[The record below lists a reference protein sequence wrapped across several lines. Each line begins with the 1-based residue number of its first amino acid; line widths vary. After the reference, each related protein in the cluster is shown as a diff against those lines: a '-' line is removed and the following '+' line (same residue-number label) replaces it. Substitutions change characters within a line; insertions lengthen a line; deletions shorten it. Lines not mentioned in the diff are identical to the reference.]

1 MLGIVALIIGGP
13 LAWVVFAA
21 ALLVLADT
29 IMKYLKGQASLW
41 DVALAALSCIP
52 GTKGL
57 TTLAALKSAFKAGG
71 LLGAG
76 MHIASSAKTAITSMA
91 SAVRAMGSSGLRRLG
106 SQGSSLRTV
115 ADDAAAARSLT
126 NEAGAARSGREVVS
140 CGDPVDVATGFVFL
154 DAVDVE
160 VAGAVPL
167 VLRRHYSSGYRLG
180 RSFGQEWASTLDER
194 LVFDD
199 DGVLWLR
206 DDGGVTA
213 YPSLTDVGGDG
224 RHEAGVVLP
233 STGTRQWPLSTAEPG
248 EFRLTDPDTGLSR
261 VFAVVS
267 TSGRGHDGDVSPAG
281 GVLWPAW
288 LVRVEDRAG
297 RGFTI
302 ERDADGTAIAVQQH
316 HGVRVVVRRDQ
327 QALVTGLD
335 VLGAGEDGADLRVG
349 AFGFEHGRLTQVA
362 MDGSTGR
369 GSDPVTVFGYDDR
382 GDLTHWVDSNG
393 YRYDYAYDDAHRCV
407 AQGGADGSL
416 RFTYEY
422 DAPEPA
428 TGLRTTRSV
437 DAVGGHAAYTS
448 DRRCLLV
455 QETDPLGRVTSLTR
469 DEIGRV
475 VAQTTPG
482 GATTRWEYDEDG
494 RVSLVV
500 SPGGA
505 RTVVERTDEAV
516 RVTLPD
522 GSQTQY
528 DLDSSGRVESVADAV
543 GAVTRYAYDGD
554 TTVPMEVVDPVGD
567 VTTFAYDVVGRIVA
581 VTAPGGGVTAYDRD
595 VMGRVTTVTDPV
607 GRVTTLTW
615 GLRGQLL
622 SRALPDGGVETWTYD
637 GEGNPVSHTDAD
649 GRTTRVEF
657 GAFDLPVA
665 QVDAAGGRV
674 EYAYD
679 PMLRL
684 LSVTNE
690 AGVPWRYERDVA
702 GQVVAEVDHAGR
714 VISYELDAAGRVVET
729 VRAGGS
735 ERVEYDTEGRVA
747 MTSTT
752 DGLVTRWAYDAVGR
766 LVAADTSGGPAD
778 NGAGSAGGQLT
789 RAYDAVGRLVSE
801 TIDGATS
808 SWAYDLAGRPVRRVT
823 PGGVESTWTHG
834 AGGRDSELVLAGHRV
849 SVARDAAGQE
859 ATRHIAPVAAGASA
873 GSRGGTGFTVA
884 STWAAGGRLA
894 SRTALAGVVEG
905 PVAGPVA
912 VDDGMP
918 PASGVPSTSGEALWS
933 MAFGYTR
940 AGDLATAVVDGVRSE
955 YELDPLGRV
964 TSVLHAGVPSQT
976 YGYDVTG
983 NLTGSQIDMAGS
995 TGSGGSVDAVGAGE
1009 RELRSY
1015 RGGEL
1020 VRSGRD
1026 RFSYDDRGRLVRRR
1040 RALLSG
1046 GSLDWV
1052 FDWDDLDR
1060 LTSVLVPDGSSWV
1073 YSYDPLGRR
1082 VAKTH
1087 LDAAG
1092 AVLSQERFAW
1102 DGAQI
1107 SEHTTMAGAELG
1119 GAEVGTSVTWEYDQ
1133 LGQPMAQV
1141 TRRGGAVTADGD
1153 SRHTGA
1159 GTAGAEPG
1167 VGSVDEAFHAI
1178 VTDLVGAPSRL
1189 VGPDGST
1196 VWSRSALL
1204 WGEPGRVGDLMPLRF
1219 PGQFA
1224 DAETGLVYNVFRY
1237 YDPVNA
1243 RYISSDPLGQVP
1255 GPNTYAYVSNPTT
1268 LTDPLGLSP
1277 CGDVKTTTTGADD
1290 VLNGVRLRAQLT
1302 GQEIAGG
1309 HAFVKHK
1316 VEMGEFPGIRTRAQF
1331 ATHIEDVVLN
1341 GEMRTLSAGRTAF
1354 WREGTVVIRNPRAP
1368 DGGTAFQPR
1377 DGYDYFLNQLH

>member
-1 MLGIVALIIGGP
+1 

-29 IMKYLKGQASLW
+29 IMKYMKGQASLW

-71 LLGAG
+71 ALGALT
-76 MHIASSAKTAITSMA
+76 HIGSSAKAAITGMA
-91 SAVRAMGSSGLRRLG
+91 SALRAMGSSGLRRLG

-160 VAGAVPL
+160 LAGAVPVL
-167 VLRRHYSSGYRLG
+167 VRRHYSSGYRLG
-180 RSFGQEWASTLDER
+180 RSFGLEWASTLDER

-213 YPSLTDVGGDG
+213 YPTLSGGADADA
-224 RHEAGVVLP
+224 AGVGPVLP
-233 STGTRQWPLSTAEPG
+233 TTGTRQWPLSTAAPG
-248 EFRLTDPDTGLSR
+248 EFRVTDPDTGISR
-261 VFAVVS
+261 VFAVVA
-267 TSGRGHDGDVSPAG
+267 TSGTDDEGATAE
-281 GVLWPAW
+281 GVAWPAW
-288 LVRVEDRAG
+288 LVRVEDGAG

-302 ERDADGTAIAVQQH
+302 ERDGDGTATAIQQH
-316 HGVRVVVRRDQ
+316 HGARVAVRRDE

-335 VLGAGEDGADLRVG
+335 VLGAGAKGADLRVG
-349 AFGFEHGRLTQVA
+349 AFGYEHGRLTQIA
-362 MDGSTGR
+362 MDGSSGR

-407 AQGGADGSL
+407 AQGGTDGSL

-422 DAPEPA
+422 EAPDPA

-455 QETDPLGRVTSLTR
+455 QETNPLGGVTFQTF
-469 DEIGRV
+469 DEVGRV
-475 VAQTTPG
+475 VARTTPD
-482 GATTRWEYDEDG
+482 GATTRWEHDEEG

-505 RTVVERTDEAV
+505 RTLVERTDEAV

-522 GSQTQY
+522 GAQTQY
-528 DLDSSGRVESVADAV
+528 DLGAHGRVESVTDAV
-543 GAVTRYAYDGD
+543 GAVTQYVYDEN
-554 TTVPMEVVDPVGD
+554 TMALVRVVDPVGD
-567 VTTFAYDVVGRIVA
+567 TTSFAYDATGCIVA

-595 VMGRVTTVTDPV
+595 AMGRVTVVTDPV

-622 SRALPDGGVETWTYD
+622 SRISPDGGVEAWTYD
-637 GEGNPVSHTDAD
+637 GEGNPVSYTDAD

-665 QVDAAGGRV
+665 QVDPAGGRV

-684 LSVTNE
+684 VSVTNE

-714 VISYELDAAGRVVET
+714 VTTYDLDAAGRVVET

-735 ERVEYDTEGRVA
+735 ERVEYDAEGRIA
-747 MTSTT
+747 TTSTT

-766 LVAADTSGGPAD
+766 LVAAGTSGGPAD

-801 TIDGATS
+801 TVDGASTT
-808 SWAYDLAGRPVRRVT
+808 WTYDLAGRPVRRVT
-823 PGGVESTWTHG
+823 PGGVESTWSY
-834 AGGRDSELVLAGHRV
+834 GGGGLDSELALAGHRV
-849 SVARDAAGQE
+849 SVARDVAGQE
-859 ATRHIAPVAAGASA
+859 VSRRVAPLGANVGA
-873 GSRGGTGFTVA
+873 GFTVA

-894 SRTALAGVVEG
+894 SRTAHVGGSRGAAEG
-905 PVAGPVA
+905 PVSVGE
-912 VDDGMP
+912 GMP
-918 PASGVPSTSGEALWS
+918 PVSGLPTVSGEALWS
-933 MAFGYTR
+933 MAFGYTG
-940 AGDLATAVVDGVRSE
+940 AGDLASAVVDGVRSE

-964 TSVLHAGVPSQT
+964 TAVLQAGIPSQT
-976 YGYDVTG
+976 YGYDATG
-983 NLTGSQIDMAGS
+983 NLVGSQVAPSGAAGHDAAVA
-995 TGSGGSVDAVGAGE
+995 SGEGE

-1015 RGGEL
+1015 RGSEL

-1026 RFSYDDRGRLVRRR
+1026 RYTYDDRGRLVRRR

-1073 YSYDPLGRR
+1073 YGYDALGRR

-1087 LDAAG
+1087 LDANG
-1092 AVLSQERFAW
+1092 AVLSRERFAW
-1102 DGAQI
+1102 DGPQI
-1107 SEHTTMAGAELG
+1107 SEHTTLAGA
-1119 GAEVGTSVTWEYDQ
+1119 GAGAAAAESSVTWEYDQ
-1133 LGQPMAQV
+1133 HGHPIAQV
-1141 TRRGGAVTADGD
+1141 SRRGGELAADGG
-1153 SRHTGA
+1153 SRHTGSESVA
-1159 GTAGAEPG
+1159 AELG
-1167 VGSVDEAFHAI
+1167 GESVEEAFHAI

-1189 VGPDGST
+1189 LAPDGST

-1204 WGEPGRVGDLMPLRF
+1204 WGEPGRAGDLMPLRF

-1224 DAETGLVYNVFRY
+1224 DAETGLLYNVFRY

-1243 RYISSDPLGQVP
+1243 RYISSDPLGQEP
-1255 GPNTYAYVSNPTT
+1255 GPNTYAYVTNPTT

-1277 CGDVKTTTTGADD
+1277 CGDAVDAGTPVGRRVVTKTFYDEAGNATGKAKYGWELK
-1290 VLNGVRLRAQLT
+1290 VAPGTNSPAVIGGRSYS
-1302 GQEIAGG
+1302 G
-1309 HAFVKHK
+1309 HALDQMQGRGILPSA
-1316 VEMGEFPGIRTRAQF
+1316 VEDAIGYSTP
-1331 ATHIEDVVLN
+1331 
-1341 GEMRTLSAGRTAF
+1341 
-1354 WREGTVVIRNPRAP
+1354 AP
-1368 DGGTAFQPR
+1368 SRGGTSVFYSSANDLSVVVNSEGRVVTTSFGDLR
-1377 DGYDYFLNQLH
+1377 